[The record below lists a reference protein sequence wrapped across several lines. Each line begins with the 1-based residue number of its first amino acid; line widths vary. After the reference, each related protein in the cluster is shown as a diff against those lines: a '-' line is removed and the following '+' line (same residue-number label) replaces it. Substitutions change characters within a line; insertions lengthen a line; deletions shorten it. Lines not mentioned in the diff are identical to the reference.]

1 MAIPA
6 SEIVSITPRVLKGGG
21 SELVF
26 NGLFLT
32 CSNIAPVDT
41 LLSFTSATEVAEY
54 FGYDS
59 NEHRGA
65 TSYFNG
71 YDNSMTKPSTLFVFR
86 HIKKDVAPYLRGA
99 PSSDVAA
106 LLNNLRSISNGA
118 LTVVLGPE
126 TLVLEGLDFSRIGA
140 LSDCAQILQDA
151 INDAGHD
158 NEIEAWEQATVT
170 YSSLTAAFT
179 ITLGVTGPEMMVDYA
194 QGSLADVLGLSQAK
208 GAILSRGAYARTYY
222 ETLDTA
228 FAKTGNFAT
237 FTTCEEITDLE
248 EAKSLASWTN
258 DQYSASNM
266 FLYVFYTTD
275 SSLNHNEEVSANST
289 VGLARVGSATVV
301 NSLAGRAIAEHYLSA
316 AYEGVA
322 GVYGGIEHAALFMSV
337 SGCIDWDTT
346 SATVTYAFKS
356 QAGLSANV
364 TDAATARTLDELKLS
379 YIGNYATR
387 NDNFVF
393 TMHGKMY
400 GAYGYIDLY
409 VNAIW
414 LNDALQVALMGFMKN
429 TGRVP
434 YNQSGMALL
443 NAACM
448 PTIQRAIKNGVI
460 ETGVTIDDA
469 TKATLSRE
477 AGSDISTDLTNNGY
491 KLIINAPDATT
502 RQNRESPE
510 MKLWYTYGGAV
521 HKLSMTATAMA

>member
-21 SELVF
+21 SELAF

-32 CSNIAPVDT
+32 RSSVAPVDT
-41 LLSFTSATEVAEY
+41 LLSFTSATEVADY

-71 YDNSMTKPSTLFVFR
+71 YDNSLTKPSTLFVFR
-86 HIKKDVAPYLRGA
+86 HVKKDVAPYLRGA
-99 PSSDVAA
+99 PAADVAA
-106 LLNNLRSISNGA
+106 LLNNLRSIANGS
-118 LTVVLGPE
+118 LSVVLGPD
-126 TLVLEGLDFSRIGA
+126 TLVLEGLDFSRISA

-170 YSSLTAAFT
+170 YSSLTRAFT

-194 QGSLADVLGLSQAK
+194 QGGLADVLGLSQAR
-208 GAILSRGAYARTYY
+208 GAILSRGALGRTYY
-222 ETLDTA
+222 ETLDAA

-237 FTTCEEITDLE
+237 YTTCEEVTDLE
-248 EAKSLASWTN
+248 EAKSLASWAS
-258 DQYSASNM
+258 DQYNAANQ
-266 FLYVFYTTD
+266 FLYLFYTTD
-275 SSLNHNEEVSANST
+275 SSLNPDSTATANST
-289 VGLARVGSATVV
+289 IGLAKVGSATVV
-301 NSLAGRAIAEHYLSA
+301 NALAGRTIAEHFISA

-322 GVYGGIEHAALFMSV
+322 GIYGGVEYAAFYMGVAAS
-337 SGCIDWDTT
+337 IDWNSTA
-346 SATVTYAFKS
+346 ATVTFAFKS
-356 QAGLSANV
+356 QAGLEANV
-364 TDAATARTLDELKLS
+364 NDAAMARTLDELKLS

-393 TMHGKMY
+393 SMHGKMY

-409 VNAIW
+409 VNSIW

-434 YNQSGMALL
+434 YNSTGMALL
-443 NAACM
+443 NAACL
-448 PTIQRAIKNGVI
+448 PTIQRGIQNGVI
-460 ETGVTIDDA
+460 ETGVAIDDA
-469 TKATLSRE
+469 TKSLLARE
-477 AGSDISTDLTNNGY
+477 AGDDISTDLTNNGY
-491 KLIINAPDATT
+491 KLIINAPDAAT